1 MDVVL
6 MKALQ
11 LILSLS
17 ILVVLHEGGHFFFSK
32 LFHVKVEKFFMFF
45 DPYFHLFSTR
55 DKWFTRLFP
64 RFKKNETEY
73 GIGWLPFGGY
83 VKIAGMIDESMDTEQ
98 MKQPVQEWEFR
109 AKPAWQRLLIMIGG
123 VLVNFLLAL
132 FIYAMV
138 LFTWGED
145 FMSVKDMKMGFQ
157 FNESAQKIG
166 FRNGD
171 MLVSADGVDF
181 EKWDADVYRTVS
193 EAKVITVSRHGQ
205 LVNINMPADMDMLKM
220 LKQDPPF
227 LAPYI
232 PSSIDSVVVGS
243 PAFLAGMRKGDR
255 LLAVDGKTIATWS
268 DFDQIMLRK
277 ADVLASG
284 CTASDSI
291 RLRKLSVVYQSE
303 NSLAPDTVQL
313 ILTKDYKLGVVKKSL
328 LSYYEP
334 QHVSYGFW
342 TSIPA
347 GVNHGIDVLS
357 GYVSDLKYLFT
368 SDGVKSVGSFG
379 TIGSIFPATW
389 DWARFWEITAFL
401 SIMLAFMNILP
412 IPALDGG
419 HVLFLIA
426 EIIMRRKPSDK
437 FLERAQM
444 VGMVLLMSL
453 MVLACYNDIVRFLL

>member
-1 MDVVL
+1 

-17 ILVVLHEGGHFFFSK
+17 ILVVLHEMGHFFFSK

-64 RFKKNETEY
+64 RFKNNETEY

-83 VKIAGMIDESMDTEQ
+83 VKIAGMIDESMDKEQ
-98 MKQPVQEWEFR
+98 MKRPVKDWEFR

-145 FMSVKDMKMGFQ
+145 FLSMKDMKMGFQ
-157 FNESAQKIG
+157 FNTSAQDAG
-166 FRNGD
+166 FRDGD
-171 MLVSADGVDF
+171 ILVSADGVDF
-181 EKWDADVYRTVS
+181 DKWDADVYRAVS
-193 EAKVITVSRHGQ
+193 EAKTITVSRGNQ
-205 LVNINMPADMDMLKM
+205 QVDINMPEDMDMLEM
-220 LKQDPPF
+220 LKQEPPF

-232 PSSIDSVVVGS
+232 PAVIDSVIGGT
-243 PAFLAGMRKGDR
+243 PAAAAGLQKGDR
-255 LLAVDGKTIATWS
+255 LLVVDGKSVKTWT

-277 ADVLASG
+277 ADVLAAG
-284 CTASDSI
+284 CSAEDSL
-291 RLRKLSVVYQSE
+291 RLRNISLVYQAEGNAS
-303 NSLAPDTVQL
+303 PDTVQFM
-313 ILTKDYKLGVVKKSL
+313 LTGDYKLGIVKSSL
-328 LSYYEP
+328 LDYYQP
-334 QHVSYGFW
+334 QHVAYSFW
-342 TSIPA
+342 SSIPA
-347 GVNHGIDVLS
+347 GINHGIDVLA
-357 GYVSDLKYLFT
+357 GYVSDLKYIFT
-368 SDGVKSVGSFG
+368 SEGVKSVGSFG

-389 DWARFWEITAFL
+389 DWLRFWEITAFL

-419 HVLFLIA
+419 HVLFLLA

-444 VGMVLLMSL
+444 VGMVLLLSL